1 MTAGQIPTLFWRD
14 WVTNWP
20 LDAVCALAVGGYLWG
35 AGRMR
40 RAWPLWRTLAFVAG
54 VGCALVGLQSGIDAY
69 QNRLLSD
76 HMVQHLL
83 LLELAPLLL
92 LTGRPATLLQR
103 AAPSARSP
111 ALGRALASLRPL
123 TRPLWCLA
131 FFWAVVLGTHLPWF
145 FDRAVT
151 HPALLALEHVLYLIA
166 GLAMWWPIHDSSPV
180 ATHRL
185 DGFARLGYVIVAM
198 LPMELIGA
206 YLNRDPTLL
215 YPVYAHPAHVLGISA
230 ITDQQVAG
238 GIMWVFGSS
247 LMAASGLWQAMAALN
262 DEEQRLRRV
271 EELLDARSKNG
282 TGRA

>member
-1 MTAGQIPTLFWRD
+1 MSAGQIPTLLWRD
-14 WVTNWP
+14 WSANWP
-20 LDAVCALAVGGYLWG
+20 IDAVCVLAIAVYLWG
-35 AGRMR
+35 AARMR
-40 RAWPLWRTLAFVAG
+40 RAWTWWRTLAFLAG
-54 VGCALVGLQSGIDAY
+54 VGCAVVGLQSGIDAY

-92 LTGRPATLLQR
+92 LIGRPWTLSVR
-103 AAPSARSP
+103 AGLVVAP
-111 ALGRALASLRPL
+111 ALARALSSMRPL

-131 FFWAVVLGTHLPWF
+131 FFWAVVLGTHVPWF

-151 HPALLALEHVLYLIA
+151 HPALLAVEHALYLVG
-166 GLAMWWPIHDSSPV
+166 GLVMWWPIHDSDPE
-180 ATHRL
+180 APHRL

-198 LPMELIGA
+198 LPMEVIGA
-206 YLNRDPTLL
+206 FLNRDPALL
-215 YPVYAHPAHVLGISA
+215 YTVYAHPAHVLGISA

-262 DEEQRLRRV
+262 DEERRLRSV
-271 EELLDARSKNG
+271 EQLLDARSRDG
-282 TGRA
+282 TGRV